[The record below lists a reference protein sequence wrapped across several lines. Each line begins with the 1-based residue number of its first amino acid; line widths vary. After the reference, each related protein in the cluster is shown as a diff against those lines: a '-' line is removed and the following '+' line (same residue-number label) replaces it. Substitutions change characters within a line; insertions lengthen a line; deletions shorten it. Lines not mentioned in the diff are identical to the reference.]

1 MSGTGNPSRERSA
14 SGAREPQTS
23 ADVPQH
29 DESPNSGQRRRRGL
43 LSRMLIGLVR
53 GYQMIVSPW
62 FAPRCRYYPSCS
74 QYAID
79 AMGKHGVIKGT
90 ALATWRLL
98 RCNPWSLGGVDHV
111 PEHFGARRTLIGSS
125 PASSPRS
132 ASSRG
137 DRDQM

>member
-1 MSGTGNPSRERSA
+1 M
-14 SGAREPQTS
+14 TS
-23 ADVPQH
+23 ADSPATGERGVRDSQH
-29 DESPNSGQRRRRGL
+29 HPDEHDGPEPHLSARPRRRGP
-43 LSRMLIGLVR
+43 LSRMLIWLVR

-79 AMGKHGVIKGT
+79 AVGKHGAIKGT
-90 ALATWRLL
+90 VLAGWRLL

-111 PEHFGARRTLIGSS
+111 PEHFGARRTLVGSS
-125 PASSPRS
+125 SASSPRS
-132 ASSRG
+132 APTRS